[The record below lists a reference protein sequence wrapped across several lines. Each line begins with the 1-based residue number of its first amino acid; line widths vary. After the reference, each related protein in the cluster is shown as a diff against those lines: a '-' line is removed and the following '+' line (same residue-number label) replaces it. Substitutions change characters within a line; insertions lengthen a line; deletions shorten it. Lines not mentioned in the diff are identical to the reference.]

1 MSENARTRWQ
11 ARYEKSRVR
20 EVDFTTLSGLE
31 LEPAYGTDDS
41 EWPGEFPFTRG
52 LYPTGYR
59 GRSWTIRQ
67 FAGFGNAQQ
76 TNERYRM
83 ILGRGGGGLSV
94 AFDMPTLMGRDSDDP
109 KSLGEVGHCGVAID
123 SAADMEVLFDG
134 IDLGDVT
141 TSMTISGPAVPV
153 FCMMIVAAERAGVD
167 TGKLNGTLQTDIF
180 KEYIAQKEWIFGP
193 EPHLRLIGDL
203 MEYCAEKI
211 PAYKPLS
218 VSGYHIREAGSTAA
232 QELAFTLADGFG
244 YVELGLS
251 RGLDVDV
258 FAPGLSFFFDAH
270 VDFFEEIAKFR
281 AARRIWARW
290 MRDVY
295 GATTDKAQ
303 WLRFHTQT
311 AGVSLT
317 AQQPYNNVVRTGIE
331 ALSAV
336 LGGTNSLHT
345 NALDETLALPSEQA
359 AEIALR
365 TQQVIM
371 EETGVV
377 NVADP
382 LGGSWYVEA
391 LTDRIEAEANAIFD
405 QILAMGGSTAHLRP
419 ARADRRGRRSRRV
432 ARSPAGSCAASRTA
446 GSCPRSPRRRS
457 STRSSL
463 EKGEKRIVGVNCHTE
478 SVTHDLEIL
487 RVSHEVEVE
496 QVRVLAARRQAARR
510 RGRDGGAGRMVD
522 GGARRREHDRADARR
537 GARRGDARRDLRRA
551 AGRVGRVP
559 RTGPVLSRRRRSLG
573 LAHDAAAV
581 LPPGR
586 DRPVRPQ
593 APAPQPAAGGTRGRR
608 PAAGGSSYAV
618 EVTEENFQAT
628 IESSM
633 TAPVLLVFYSPTR
646 MPESQQLADDL
657 VDAVDGVRGPVPGR
671 PGRHRRRA
679 GDRAGDADPV
689 DPAGGRGPRRP
700 SGAADPGR
708 AAARRAALR
717 ADHQVMQQLTA
728 QGMTGRHQPRV
739 GRPSTPTATASPT
752 STRAT
757 PPPRTR
763 SATVTSTA
771 RSRSTRSSS
780 TPTPPT
786 PRPPPAWRW
795 PRSCSAPRA
804 STSTPPGAAAAAN
817 PDDVDAQTM
826 VADLDMLGGHVEDAF
841 NRLIELVRRTSGDDR
856 NQAREHLL
864 GLFGA
869 VGNDDPRV
877 LKGRQSLASALF

>member
-1 MSENARTRWQ
+1 MDDMVSTGSTDGAVDGARARWQ
-11 ARYEKSRVR
+11 ARYDGSRVR
-20 EVDFTTLSGLE
+20 EADFTTLSGMAV
-31 LEPAYGTDDS
+31 EPAYGAGSS

-59 GRSWTIRQ
+59 GRTWTIRQ
-67 FAGFGNAQQ
+67 FAGFGNAEQ

-123 SAADMEVLFDG
+123 SAADMERLFAG
-134 IDLGDVT
+134 IDLGSVT

-153 FCMMIVAAERAGVD
+153 FCMMLVAAERAGVD
-167 TGKLNGTLQTDIF
+167 TGVLNGTLQTDIF
-180 KEYIAQKEWIFGP
+180 KEYIAQKEWLFGP

-290 MRDVY
+290 LRDVY
-295 GATTDKAQ
+295 GAQTEKAQ

-371 EETGVV
+371 EETGVI

-391 LTDRIEAEANAIFD
+391 LTDQIEAEANAIFD
-405 QILAMGGSTAHLRP
+405 RILAMGGSDLTHGDTDALAEATRTSTGSADEIGPMTRGLLRGIEDGWFMSEI
-419 ARADRRGRRSRRV
+419 AEAAFQYQV
-432 ARSPAGSCAASRTA
+432 A
-446 GSCPRSPRRRS
+446 
-457 STRSSL
+457 L
-463 EKGEKRIVGVNCHTE
+463 EKGDKKIVGVNVHTD
-478 SVTHDLEIL
+478 SITHDLEIL

-496 QVRVLAARRQAARR
+496 QVRALAERRTTRDDTAARAA
-510 RGRDGGAGRMVD
+510 VTHLV
-522 GGARRREHDRADARR
+522 E
-537 GARRGDARRDLRRA
+537 
-551 AGRVGRVP
+551 VGRTDGNMIEAMLDAC
-559 RTGPVLSRRRRSLG
+559 RAEATLG
-573 LAHDAAAV
+573 EICD
-581 LPPGR
+581 
-586 DRPVRPQ
+586 
-593 APAPQPAAGGTRGRR
+593 
-608 PAAGGSSYAV
+608 
-618 EVTEENFQAT
+618 
-628 IESSM
+628 
-633 TAPVLLVFYSPTR
+633 
-646 MPESQQLADDL
+646 
-657 VDAVDGVRGPVPGR
+657 
-671 PGRHRRRA
+671 
-679 GDRAGDADPV
+679 
-689 DPAGGRGPRRP
+689 
-700 SGAADPGR
+700 
-708 AAARRAALR
+708 ALR
-717 ADHQVMQQLTA
+717 AEW
-728 QGMTGRHQPRV
+728 GEYREP
-739 GRPSTPTATASPT
+739 
-752 STRAT
+752 
-757 PPPRTR
+757 
-763 SATVTSTA
+763 A
-771 RSRSTRSSS
+771 R
-780 TPTPPT
+780 
-786 PRPPPAWRW
+786 
-795 PRSCSAPRA
+795 
-804 STSTPPGAAAAAN
+804 
-817 PDDVDAQTM
+817 
-826 VADLDMLGGHVEDAF
+826 F
-841 NRLIELVRRTSGDDR
+841 
-856 NQAREHLL
+856 
-864 GLFGA
+864 
-869 VGNDDPRV
+869 
-877 LKGRQSLASALF
+877 

>member
-1 MSENARTRWQ
+1 MVSSNPAGESARSRWQ
-11 ARYEKSRVR
+11 SRYEKSRVR
-20 EVDFTTLSGLE
+20 DADFTTLSGVE
-31 LEPAYGTDDS
+31 VEPAYGTDSS

-59 GRSWTIRQ
+59 GRTWTIRQ

-123 SAADMEVLFDG
+123 SAADMESLFEG
-134 IDLGDVT
+134 IDLAEVT

-180 KEYIAQKEWIFGP
+180 KEYIAQKEWLFTP

-203 MEYCAEKI
+203 MEYCVEKI

-251 RGLDVDV
+251 RGLDVDE

-290 MRDVY
+290 LRDVY
-295 GATTDKAQ
+295 DAKSEKAQ

-391 LTDRIEAEANAIFD
+391 LTDKIEAEANAIFD
-405 QILAMGGSTAHLRP
+405 KILAMGGSTLTHDDTEGLAETM
-419 ARADRRGRRSRRV
+419 RRSTGEPHKATWPITDGLLRGIEEGWFMSEI
-432 ARSPAGSCAASRTA
+432 AEAAFQYQKA
-446 GSCPRSPRRRS
+446 
-457 STRSSL
+457 L
-463 EKGEKRIVGVNCHTE
+463 EKGEKKIVGVNCHE
-478 SVTHDLEIL
+478 DSITHDLEIL
-487 RVSHEVEVE
+487 RVSHEVEID
-496 QVRVLAARRQAARR
+496 QVRELTERRTARDDDAALAAVA
-510 RGRDGGAGRMVD
+510 RMV
-522 GGARRREHDRADARR
+522 E
-537 GARRGDARRDLRRA
+537 
-551 AGRVGRVP
+551 VS
-559 RTGPVLSRRRRSLG
+559 RT
-573 LAHDAAAV
+573 D
-581 LPPGR
+581 
-586 DRPVRPQ
+586 
-593 APAPQPAAGGTRGRR
+593 
-608 PAAGGSSYAV
+608 
-618 EVTEENFQAT
+618 ENM
-628 IESSM
+628 IESM
-633 TAPVLLVFYSPTR
+633 L
-646 MPESQQLADDL
+646 E
-657 VDAVDGVRGPVPGR
+657 AV
-671 PGRHRRRA
+671 RA
-679 GDRAGDADPV
+679 EATLGEICD
-689 DPAGGRGPRRP
+689 
-700 SGAADPGR
+700 
-708 AAARRAALR
+708 ALR
-717 ADHQVMQQLTA
+717 VEW
-728 QGMTGRHQPRV
+728 GEYREP
-739 GRPSTPTATASPT
+739 
-752 STRAT
+752 
-757 PPPRTR
+757 
-763 SATVTSTA
+763 A
-771 RSRSTRSSS
+771 R
-780 TPTPPT
+780 
-786 PRPPPAWRW
+786 
-795 PRSCSAPRA
+795 
-804 STSTPPGAAAAAN
+804 
-817 PDDVDAQTM
+817 
-826 VADLDMLGGHVEDAF
+826 F
-841 NRLIELVRRTSGDDR
+841 
-856 NQAREHLL
+856 
-864 GLFGA
+864 
-869 VGNDDPRV
+869 
-877 LKGRQSLASALF
+877 